1 MKPRSTRHKMFAAT
15 ETADKRRRIELPEL
29 FEVEADGDEQ
39 ALPHDTSQPEPD
51 RSVLLVARSPAL
63 KNFLVPVFLRE
74 GRHTFVASTREEI
87 DLILAEE
94 RIGHI
99 LVAQDVLEEFS
110 KWMAEGAGAPVGV
123 ELSVLSTVSGTL
135 LDNPASYSKMLRA
148 VFSAVQILAEDR
160 LAHAGVS
167 APYALVTRDVRDLA
181 KVFGLRRIA
190 TDGVQVAAWLLTPA
204 PPSTPAPFRDLA
216 RSIAHARALAF
227 PWRID
232 ALLEKTRGLFAG
244 EEHPTVGATLQE
256 IDVAAQILAIAWYRH
271 AVGVGD
277 LPEDTPS
284 VKGRLRAA
292 VGRVASLEVVESYIR
307 ILESAGA
314 DSERRQ
320 VVVVSLADDMVKE
333 MMPRFGRM
341 GINIEHKHSM
351 SDARPY
357 CEATPPVAVM
367 VDFSTL
373 GMEAA
378 RLSVVL
384 RLIPNLMLYAIVES
398 SDPAITL
405 DLIDAGFDDVLA
417 PPLDWDVVAA
427 RVSRAARGLARKQ
440 ARESVGFRGT
450 FASFSFVDLI
460 QSLSQ
465 SRKSVRVDLLRGD
478 GEGAVIYIDGG
489 KLVHGRAGSNAGN
502 EAVYRV
508 VTWGDDG
515 SFTVEPISTF
525 PAANISDPTEAVLME
540 GCRLLDESQ
549 AEV

>member
-1 MKPRSTRHKMFAAT
+1 MAPRSTKHKMFASG
-15 ETADKRRRIELPEL
+15 EKADKRSRIELPEL
-29 FEVEADGDEQ
+29 FDAEVEDAPLASEP
-39 ALPHDTSQPEPD
+39 AAPAAPD
-51 RSVLLVARSPAL
+51 RAVLLVARSPAL
-63 KNFLVPVFLRE
+63 RNFLVPIFTRE
-74 GRHTFVASTREEI
+74 GRETFAAATREEI
-87 DLILAEE
+87 ELILAEQT
-94 RIGHI
+94 IGHI
-99 LVAQDVLEEFS
+99 LVAQDLLEEFS
-110 KWMAEGAGAPVGV
+110 AWMSDGPGAPVGV
-123 ELSVLSTVSGTL
+123 EVSVLSSVSGTL

-160 LAHAGVS
+160 LAHHGVS

-181 KVFGLRRIA
+181 KVFGLRRVA

-216 RSIAHARALAF
+216 RSIAQARALAF

-232 ALLEKTRGLFAG
+232 ALLERTRALYAG
-244 EEHPTVGATLQE
+244 EERPTAGATLQE
-256 IDVAAQILAIAWYRH
+256 IDVAAQILGIAWYRH

-277 LPEDTPS
+277 VAEEAAA

-292 VGRVASLEVVESYIR
+292 VGRVASLEVVEAYVR
-307 ILESAGA
+307 MLESAGA

-320 VVVVSLADDMVKE
+320 VVVVSLADETVKE
-333 MMPRFGRM
+333 MSPRFGRM
-341 GINIEHKHSM
+341 GLPIVQKHSM
-351 SDARPY
+351 AEARPY

-367 VDFSTL
+367 IDFATL

-384 RLIPNLMLYAIVES
+384 RLIPNLMLYAIVDS

-417 PPLDWDVVAA
+417 PPHDWDVVAA

-478 GEGAVIYIDGG
+478 GEGAVIYLDAGR
-489 KLVHGRAGSNAGN
+489 LVHARAGSNAGN
-502 EAVYRV
+502 EAIYRV

-515 SFTVEPISTF
+515 AFTVEPVSTF
-525 PAANISDPTEAVLME
+525 PVANISDPTEAVLME
-540 GCRLLDESQ
+540 GCRLFDESN

>member
-1 MKPRSTRHKMFAAT
+1 MKPRSTKHKMF
-15 ETADKRRRIELPEL
+15 EGSESADIRSRIELPEL
-29 FEVEADGDEQ
+29 FEREEQDPQADEA
-39 ALPHDTSQPEPD
+39 AAAPAPD
-51 RSVLLVARSPAL
+51 RGVLLVARSPAL
-63 KNFLVPVFLRE
+63 KNFLVPIFKRE
-74 GRHTFVASTREEI
+74 GRHTFAASTREEI
-87 DLILAEE
+87 ELILHEE
-94 RIGHI
+94 AIGHI
-99 LVAQDVLEEFS
+99 LVAQEVLEEFS
-110 KWMAEGAGAPVGV
+110 TWMSEGPGAPVGV
-123 ELSVLSTVSGTL
+123 EVSVLGTVSGTL

-160 LAHAGVS
+160 LAHMGVS

-181 KVFGLRRIA
+181 KVFGLRRVA

-216 RSIAHARALAF
+216 RSIAQARALAF

-232 ALLEKTRGLFAG
+232 TLLEKTRALFAG
-244 EEHPTVGATLQE
+244 EERPTAGATLQE
-256 IDVAAQILAIAWYRH
+256 VDVAAQILAIAWYRH

-277 LPEDTPS
+277 APEETAI

-292 VGRVASLEVVESYIR
+292 VGRVASLEVVEAYVR
-307 ILESAGA
+307 MLESAGA

-320 VVVVSLADDMVKE
+320 VVVVSLADEMVKE
-333 MMPRFGRM
+333 MSPRFGRM
-341 GINIEHKHSM
+341 GMPIVHKSSM
-351 SDARPY
+351 ADARPY
-357 CEATPPVAVM
+357 CEAVPPVAVL
-367 VDFSTL
+367 VDFTTL

-427 RVSRAARGLARKQ
+427 RVSRAARGMARKQ
-440 ARESVGFRGT
+440 VRESVGFRGT

-465 SRKSVRVDLLRGD
+465 SRKSARVDLLRGD
-478 GEGAVIYIDGG
+478 GEGAVVYLDSGR
-489 KLVHGRAGSNAGN
+489 LVHGRAGSNAGN
-502 EAVYRV
+502 DAIYRV
-508 VTWGDDG
+508 ITWGDDG
-515 SFTVEPISTF
+515 AFTVEPVSTF
-525 PAANISDPTEAVLME
+525 PVANITDPTEAVLME
-540 GCRLLDESQ
+540 GCRLFDESR

>member
-1 MKPRSTRHKMFAAT
+1 MKPRSTKHKMFEAS
-15 ETADKRRRIELPEL
+15 ESADIRSRIELPEL
-29 FEVEADGDEQ
+29 FEREEQDPQADD
-39 ALPHDTSQPEPD
+39 ATAAPAPD
-51 RSVLLVARSPAL
+51 RGVLLVARSPAL
-63 KNFLVPVFLRE
+63 KNFLVPIFIRE
-74 GRHTFVASTREEI
+74 GRHTFAASTREEI
-87 DLILAEE
+87 ELILHEE
-94 RIGHI
+94 TIGHI
-99 LVAQDVLEEFS
+99 LVAQEMLEEFS
-110 KWMAEGAGAPVGV
+110 KWMSEGHGTPVGV
-123 ELSVLSTVSGTL
+123 EISVLGTVSGTL

-181 KVFGLRRIA
+181 KVFGLRRVA

-204 PPSTPAPFRDLA
+204 PPATPAPFRDLA
-216 RSIAHARALAF
+216 RSIAQARALAF

-232 ALLEKTRGLFAG
+232 ALLEKMRALFAG
-244 EEHPTVGATLQE
+244 EEHPTAGATLQE
-256 IDVAAQILAIAWYRH
+256 VDVAAQILAIAWYRH

-277 LPEDTPS
+277 APEETAA

-292 VGRVASLEVVESYIR
+292 VGRVASLEVVEAYVR
-307 ILESAGA
+307 MLESAGA

-320 VVVVSLADDMVKE
+320 VVVVSLADEMVKE
-333 MMPRFGRM
+333 MSPRFGRM
-341 GINIEHKHSM
+341 GMPIVHKSSM
-351 SDARPY
+351 ADARPY
-357 CEATPPVAVM
+357 CEATPPVAVL

-398 SDPAITL
+398 SDPGVTL
-405 DLIDAGFDDVLA
+405 DLIDAGFDDVLS

-427 RVSRAARGLARKQ
+427 RVSRAARGMARKQ
-440 ARESVGFRGT
+440 VRESVGFRGT

-465 SRKSVRVDLLRGD
+465 SRKSARVDLLRGD
-478 GEGAVIYIDGG
+478 GEGAVIYLDSGR
-489 KLVHGRAGSNAGN
+489 LVHGRAGTNAGN
-502 EAVYRV
+502 DAVYRV
-508 VTWGDDG
+508 ITWGDDG
-515 SFTVEPISTF
+515 AFTVEPVSTF
-525 PAANISDPTEAVLME
+525 PVANITDPTEAVLME
-540 GCRLLDESQ
+540 GCRLFDESQ

>member
-1 MKPRSTRHKMFAAT
+1 MKPRSTKHKMFASS
-15 ETADKRRRIELPEL
+15 ERADVRSRIELPEL
-29 FEVEADGDEQ
+29 FEVASDEAQ
-39 ALPHDTSQPEPD
+39 ASEPAAPEIN
-51 RSVLLVARSPAL
+51 RAVLLVTRSPAL
-63 KNFLVPVFLRE
+63 KNFLVPVFKRE
-74 GRHTFVASTREEI
+74 GREAFAVSSREEI
-87 DLILAEE
+87 DLILSEQT
-94 RIGHI
+94 IGHI
-99 LVAQDVLEEFS
+99 LVSQDLVEEFS
-110 KWMAEGAGAPVGV
+110 KWMADGAGAPVGV
-123 ELSVLSTVSGTL
+123 EISVLSSVSGTL

-148 VFSAVQILAEDR
+148 LFSAVQIMAEDR

-167 APYALVTRDVRDLA
+167 APFALVTRDVRDLA
-181 KVFGLRRIA
+181 KVFGLRRVA
-190 TDGVQVAAWLLTPA
+190 TDGVQVAAWLLTPT
-204 PPSTPAPFRDLA
+204 PPSTPAPFRDLS
-216 RSIAHARALAF
+216 RSIAQARALAF

-232 ALLEKTRGLFAG
+232 TLLEKTRALFAG
-244 EEHPTVGATLQE
+244 EERPTAGATLHE

-277 LPEDTPS
+277 AVEETAA

-292 VGRVASLEVVESYIR
+292 VGRVASLEVVEAYVR
-307 ILESAGA
+307 MLESAGG

-320 VVVVSLADDMVKE
+320 VVVVTVNDDMVKE
-333 MMPRFGRM
+333 MSPRFARM
-341 GINIEHKHSM
+341 GHPVVQKHSM
-351 SDARPY
+351 ADARPY
-357 CEATPPVAVM
+357 CEATPPVAVL
-367 VDFSTL
+367 VDFATL

-384 RLIPNLMLYAIVES
+384 RLIPNVMLYAIVDS
-398 SDPAITL
+398 SDPAVTL

-427 RVSRAARGLARKQ
+427 RVSRAARGMARKQ

-478 GEGAVIYIDGG
+478 GEGAVIYLDSGR
-489 KLVHGRAGSNAGN
+489 LVHGRAGAHAGN
-502 EAVYRV
+502 EAIYRV

-515 SFTVEPISTF
+515 SFTVEPVSTF
-525 PAANISDPTEAVLME
+525 PVANISDPTEAVLME
-540 GCRLLDESQ
+540 GCRLFDESR